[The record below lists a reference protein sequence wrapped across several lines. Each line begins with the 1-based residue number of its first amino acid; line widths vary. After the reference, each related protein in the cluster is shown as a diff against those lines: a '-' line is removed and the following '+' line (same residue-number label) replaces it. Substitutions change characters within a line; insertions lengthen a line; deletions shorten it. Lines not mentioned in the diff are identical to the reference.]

1 MRINNMDFFLNLLT
15 DPKILGIL
23 TLPVVCMAVEGFAI
37 YKLFSLYS
45 KLQESRLNEWK
56 GMVED
61 YNKLC
66 SDVNNTL
73 DLLIKLS
80 GKNNGTGTK

>member
-1 MRINNMDFFLNLLT
+1 MDVLLNILT
-15 DPKILGIL
+15 DPKVLSL
-23 TLPVVCMAVEGFAI
+23 LSLPVFCMIVEGYCI
-37 YKLFSLYS
+37 WKLFSLYS
-45 KLQESRLNEWK
+45 KLQESRLSEWK

-80 GKNNGTGTK
+80 GKNNGTGNK

>member
-1 MRINNMDFFLNLLT
+1 MDFLLNLLT

-23 TLPVVCMAVEGFAI
+23 TLPVVCMAVEGFVI

-45 KLQESRLNEWK
+45 KLQESRLNEWQS
-56 GMVED
+56 MVKD

>member
-1 MRINNMDFFLNLLT
+1 MDFLIQLLT
-15 DPKILGIL
+15 DPKILGVL
-23 TLPVVCMAVEGFAI
+23 TLPVICMGVLS
-37 YKLFSLYS
+37 YVVWKLFSLYT
-45 KLQESRLNEWK
+45 KLQEQRLEEWK
-56 GMVED
+56 SMVND

-80 GKNNGTGTK
+80 GKNGNGGTK

>member
-1 MRINNMDFFLNLLT
+1 MDVLLNILT
-15 DPKILGIL
+15 DPKVLSL
-23 TLPVVCMAVEGFAI
+23 LSLPAVCMVVEGFVI
-37 YKLFSLYS
+37 YKLFLLYT
-45 KLQESRLNEWK
+45 KLQEQRLEEWK

-73 DLLIKLS
+73 DLIIKMS